1 MIELPEAASLADQIA
16 RTVGGRT
23 ITDAEANHTPHKLM
37 WFFGDPGTY
46 RDLLVG
52 RTLTGAR
59 AVAGQVQ
66 LEADDLRILLN
77 DGAYPR
83 LYAAGAP
90 LPAKHQL
97 RIDLDDGGTLLVAVT
112 MYGGIQVFHDGENDN
127 PYYRVAMAKP
137 SPLASAFDA
146 RYFATLLADD
156 AAARLSAKAFL
167 ATGQRIPGLGNGVLQ
182 DILWN
187 AGLQPRC
194 KVGTLPD
201 ADLKVLFDAV
211 KGTLAE
217 MADQGGRDT
226 ERNLFGEPGGYAT
239 VMSRTGLELPCP
251 RCGGRKVKEPYLG
264 GAVYYCAGCQVI

>member
-23 ITDAEANHTPHKLM
+23 ITGAEANHTPYKMMAFH
-37 WFFGDPGTY
+37 GDPARY
-46 RDLLVG
+46 PELLTG
-52 RTLTGAR
+52 RTISGATSS
-59 AVAGQVQ
+59 AGHVVIA
-66 LEADDLRILLN
+66 ADELRIVLSE
-77 DGAYPR
+77 GAFPR

-97 RIDLDDGGTLLVAVT
+97 RIDLDDDGTLLVAVT

-194 KVGTLPD
+194 KVGTLPE

-211 KGTLAE
+211 KATLAG
-217 MADQGGRDT
+217 MASLGGRNT

-264 GAVYYCAGCQVI
+264 GAVYYCAGCQVL